1 MLSLEL
7 LLLLVHLAVALE
19 FTSKL
24 VLNVLPLD
32 QVGAELKG
40 LRFELH
46 DVALLA
52 LSKQLNLVDMSLIFS
67 SGAFLIESN
76 TTDGQILVGAKALQ
90 GLGQLVFT
98 TLVLPE
104 GRGQLLV

>member
-32 QVGAELKG
+32 QVGAELEG
-40 LRFELH
+40 LRLELR

-52 LSKQLNLVDMSLIFS
+52 LCEQLHLIDVSLIFS
-67 SGAFLIESN
+67 SGTLLIESN

-90 GLGQLVFT
+90 GLGQLVFA